1 MRQGIGI
8 EAERE
13 TQHGVQG
20 SNTKRKRM
28 KIPKAN
34 EMKWGIEWGRIMGWE
49 VPFYSEMK
57 LRRVKRIYK

>member
-34 EMKWGIEWGRIMGWE
+34 EMKWGIEW
-49 VPFYSEMK
+49 
-57 LRRVKRIYK
+57 